1 MLKPHLVLAGSR
13 EDVLDSQLPGQK
25 LREDGEVVLA
35 GARGTEHE
43 GASLVLTVVLQGEIL
58 QLLSLVHLLPGV
70 RERDLVREVGGLAVA
85 ERQSDAS

>member
-13 EDVLDSQLPGQK
+13 EDVLDSQLPSQK

-85 ERQSDAS
+85 QRQSDAS